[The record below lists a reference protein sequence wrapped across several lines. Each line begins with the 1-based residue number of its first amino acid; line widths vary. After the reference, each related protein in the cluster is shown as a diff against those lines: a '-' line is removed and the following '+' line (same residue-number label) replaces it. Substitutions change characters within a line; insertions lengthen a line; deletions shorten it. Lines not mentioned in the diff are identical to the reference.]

1 MTSAKNFEQSITELE
16 KIVETLEQGDLPLE
30 ETLKKFEEGMKL
42 SQYCQTALNEAQN
55 KINQL
60 IKDSNNDNTS
70 NDNP

>member
-60 IKDSNNDNTS
+60 MKDSNNDNTS

>member
-16 KIVETLEQGDLPLE
+16 KIVESLEQGDLPLE

-60 IKDSNNDNTS
+60 MKDSNNDNTS

>member
-16 KIVETLEQGDLPLE
+16 KIVESLEQGDLPLE

-60 IKDSNNDNTS
+60 MKDSNNDHTS